1 MRKKQFVKGNFYH
14 VYNRGTDKRSIFQD
28 DNDRWRFLQ
37 GMFLFND
44 GDSLINTLAHC
55 GRSLGRTTFGTLKS
69 FLDGRERKPLVGL
82 IGDCLMPNHYHLLV
96 EETEENGISR
106 FMQKLGTGYTMYFNT
121 RHERSGSLFQGPFKA
136 VPIETQEQLEYLL
149 FYINVMNPAQLIEP
163 LLKEEGIKDIPK
175 VLKFVDKYLWSTHQ
189 ECSGKRESIIINKS
203 SSEMIGE
210 IFSNPKKYREF
221 ILAELEGKKFKTMS
235 NKLFID

>member
-1 MRKKQFVKGNFYH
+1 MRKIQFAKGNFYH
-14 VYNRGTDKRSIFQD
+14 LYNRGTEKRSIFQD

-44 GDSLINTLAHC
+44 SDSSMNVLAHC
-55 GRSLGRTTFGTLKS
+55 SRSLGRTTFGTLKS

-96 EETEENGISR
+96 EETEENGISK

-121 RHERSGSLFQGPFKA
+121 RHERSGSLFQGRFKS
-136 VPIETQEQLEYLL
+136 VLIKTQEQLEYLL
-149 FYINVMNPAQLIEP
+149 FYINVINPAQLIEP
-163 LLKEEGIKDIPK
+163 SLKDEGVKNISK
-175 VLKFVDKYLWSTHQ
+175 VLKFVDEYLWSTHQ

-210 IFSNPKKYREF
+210 IFSNPEKYQEF
-221 ILAELEGKKFKTMS
+221 ILAELEGKKFETM
-235 NKLFID
+235 NKLLID